1 MKPVKTRAL
10 AAAVAMLSLAVL
22 AACENGTSRPVQ
34 QRTGSAFKG
43 YYDSL
48 RGKRVGFVPIAMGF
62 DLTEAW
68 HAGMQR
74 QAQELGYEIVVRD
87 PNWSIE
93 TGIQAINSLIA
104 DKPDVLVIQNND
116 GRSYRRAIQR
126 AMATGIPVI
135 QVQQRID
142 TPSNFFVGPDF
153 ADIGARSAQAMREY
167 CGRPDAP
174 SKKIALVQGSLT
186 APASMD
192 MLAGVESELEAHPG
206 LVVVSSQATE
216 WDATKA
222 YQIMSTVLKK
232 HADLCGVIGF
242 WDVTDVGTAGAIR
255 EAGLQGKVAL
265 ITSGGGNRRAAC
277 DRIRSGEI
285 TLYYSYNVAG
295 QVRDLNTAIKTLLQA
310 GPQQAVRP
318 VALVNPLIRID
329 RDTLAP
335 ASCWTLEELRQSG
348 G

>member
-1 MKPVKTRAL
+1 MMPVKTRAL
-10 AAAVAMLSLAVL
+10 AVVVAAFAAALLAG
-22 AACENGTSRPVQ
+22 CESGTSRPVQ
-34 QRTGSAFKG
+34 QRTGSAFKA
-43 YYDSL
+43 YYDTV

-126 AMATGIPVI
+126 AMAMGIPVI

-142 TPSNFFVGPDF
+142 TPSNYFVGPDF
-153 ADIGARSAQAMREY
+153 ADIGARSAKAMLER
-167 CGRPDAP
+167 CSRPDAP

-186 APASMD
+186 APASID
-192 MLAGVESELEAHPG
+192 MLKGIESVLQAHPQ

-222 YQIMSTVLKK
+222 YQITSTVLKK

-255 EAGLQGKVAL
+255 EAGLQGKVSL

-295 QVRDLNTAIKTLLQA
+295 QVRDLNTAIKTLLQT
-310 GPQQAVRP
+310 GQQKEVRP
-318 VALVNPLIRID
+318 VALLNPLIGID
-329 RDTLAP
+329 RDTLGP
-335 ASCWTLEELRQSG
+335 ASCWTLEEIRQSG